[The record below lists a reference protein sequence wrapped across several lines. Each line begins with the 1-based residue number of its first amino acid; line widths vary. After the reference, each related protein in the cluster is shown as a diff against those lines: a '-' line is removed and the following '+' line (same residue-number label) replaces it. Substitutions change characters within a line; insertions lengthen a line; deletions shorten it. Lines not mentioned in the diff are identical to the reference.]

1 MRDIEDELEDVAIL
15 FLVAEHENQRVQICP
30 PLPDAVLPL
39 GVRRVEQAE
48 LQCGTETG
56 EKTIVYEKSESGSSL
71 RSAAQGL
78 SSF

>member
-1 MRDIEDELEDVAIL
+1 MRDIEEELEDVAIL

-39 GVRRVEQAE
+39 GVRRGEQAE

-56 EKTIVYEKSESGSSL
+56 EKTIVYEKK
-71 RSAAQGL
+71 RVRQQSAFCSAGL
-78 SSF
+78 SFF